1 VTQNAC
7 AILLSPCFQNDCTRG
22 RPNEHGYHS
31 GLVVTMECSHLA
43 DILYLLLFL
52 LDTKDIEQLLKIVR
66 AGLPAVVV
74 SFLAQ
79 KRLNIFCF

>member
-1 VTQNAC
+1 
-7 AILLSPCFQNDCTRG
+7 
-22 RPNEHGYHS
+22 
-31 GLVVTMECSHLA
+31 MECSHLA

>member
-1 VTQNAC
+1 
-7 AILLSPCFQNDCTRG
+7 
-22 RPNEHGYHS
+22 
-31 GLVVTMECSHLA
+31 MECSHLA

-79 KRLNIFCF
+79 KRLNIFCFWATNRNQLNEPIDAALFIQSSGD